1 MSGRSGMLLLSL
13 PVARLT
19 LDTDSP
25 PGESTSYVYDDLRFY
40 CSLIETLP
48 AVVVTVDESAT
59 VSVSGRRV
67 YARIA
72 KDLGRPTIRSVVDAA
87 SDPSGVERLLREPN
101 VERLSWTEIDAAE
114 RKERVAWMWQVFFFA
129 RPLTDVEARTFQ
141 DEVVGVFAGVADL
154 FPEAADL
161 GALDP
166 PRVSTGEEGRLRYFR
181 AVQPTGDQAWMRDY
195 VAAIRRFS
203 AHEVRIVSFQ
213 GRTLSD
219 RGS

>member
-1 MSGRSGMLLLSL
+1 VSGRSGTLLSL

-19 LDTDSP
+19 VDTRSSAD
-25 PGESTSYVYDDLRFY
+25 ESAGYVYEHLRFY

-48 AVVVTVDESAT
+48 AVVVTVDESAMVT
-59 VSVSGRRV
+59 VSQRRV

-72 KDLGRPTIRSVVDAA
+72 RDLGRPAIRAVVDPA
-87 SDPSGVERLLREPN
+87 SDPAGVARLLREPG
-101 VERLSWTEIDAAE
+101 VERLSWAEIDAAE

-129 RPLTDVEARTFQ
+129 RPLTDREQRAFR
-141 DEVVGVFAGVADL
+141 DEVVGVFAKVPDL

-161 GALDP
+161 GAAGPL
-166 PRVSTGEEGRLRYFR
+166 SAGEEGALLYFR

-203 AHEVRIVSFQ
+203 AQEVRIVSFQ
-213 GRTLSD
+213 GRKLAAQD
-219 RGS
+219 A